1 MFDSSFSGLSVDS
14 RDAQKR
20 GRAERF
26 VRGCLSNSEGTVVV
40 RTMVVESQMS
50 FDSQNLDIY

>member
-20 GRAERF
+20 GRAERL
-26 VRGCLSNSEGTVVV
+26 VRGCLNNSKGTGIV
-40 RTMVVESQMS
+40 RTITVESQMS
-50 FDSQNLDIY
+50 FDSQDLDIY